1 MLKDNHKKNRMY
13 LAGPLF
19 SLAERTFNHNL
30 KQLLNPFFEVYL
42 PQEDGGLLVYMIKA
56 GMPAELAKEKVFDV
70 DVRAMNECDL
80 VLIILDGR
88 TVDEGAAFELGFA
101 YAKGKQ
107 CYGLKTGPRQLLAI
121 GNNPMID
128 IPLERIF
135 VSIEELIDWA
145 KSYSGQDTCKDD
157 NEEKKSGVIRTE
169 TV

>member
-1 MLKDNHKKNRMY
+1 MNTMQKPKIY
-13 LAGPLF
+13 IAGPLF

-30 KQLLNPFFEVYL
+30 KQLLKPFFDVYL

-56 GMPAELAKEKVFDV
+56 GMPAELAKEKVFDG
-70 DVRAMNECDL
+70 DVRAVNDCNL
-80 VLIILDGR
+80 LLIILDGR

-128 IPLERIF
+128 GPIKRIF
-135 VSIEELIDWA
+135 ERIEELLDWA
-145 KSYSGQDTCKDD
+145 KSYGGQNTCNAD
-157 NEEKKSGVIRTE
+157 NVARQEKKHSFIKT
-169 TV
+169 